1 MKKLLLLSIATALI
15 SITAVAQKTI
25 EKPDLKWLLGSWEM
39 NAGEVKIYE
48 NWLAGDNNSYIGTG
62 YVVSGKDTVVTE
74 TMKIEIV
81 GGFWV
86 FIAQIN
92 NNNPVLFTLKKTST
106 AKELTFENLEHDNPQ
121 RVIYKFVDGE
131 NLYARTE
138 ADIKGKK
145 EVDEYKYTRTN
156 D

>member
-1 MKKLLLLSIATALI
+1 MKKLLLLSIATVLI
-15 SITAVAQKTI
+15 SISAVAQKTI

-74 TMKIEIV
+74 TMKIEMV

-121 RVIYKFVDGE
+121 RVIYKFVDGK